1 MGGRKSYKTSN
12 LIGGS
17 KPVKKAVSNLKDFLE
32 KDNIN
37 KVGESAF
44 RVYSE
49 AKKPL
54 QYTAYAEK
62 LTPTL
67 IRRYSELKS
76 EKNDHKLRREIS
88 KSWSTVKESNK
99 ISVPKEVDRVV
110 VENALKFLR
119 GGSRG

>member
-12 LIGGS
+12 FVGGS
-17 KPVKKAVSNLKDFLE
+17 KPVKEAVGNLKDFIE
-32 KDNIN
+32 NENVN

-44 RVYSE
+44 RVYTE

-54 QYTAYAEK
+54 KYTAYAEK

-67 IRRYSELKS
+67 IRRYSEFKA
-76 EKNDHKLRREIS
+76 EKDDHKLRREIS
-88 KSWSTVKESNK
+88 KSWSEAKEKNK

-110 VENALKFLR
+110 IENAVKFVR
-119 GGSRG
+119 GGSHG